1 MELRKM
7 SWHIHRTE
15 KVCANLKEVSLP
27 PVKKIRVERRRIP
40 VEKSGG
46 GV

>member
-1 MELRKM
+1 M
-7 SWHIHRTE
+7 
-15 KVCANLKEVSLP
+15 NLKEVSLP
-27 PVKKIRVERRRIP
+27 PSLTAGVGKGKGKKDMPQRTRIP